1 MFSVFLRTTELMTK
15 PLHVPLCCAA
25 TKVMM
30 VLGNVSGQTQLKVG
44 TYPAPYSAQNLSHLQ
59 CIFCSIF
66 CSKSTTWTL
75 MFVVSLLGKIESAT
89 TKATCLVFPC
99 VALKITCLI
108 GSVLNH
114 NAKIQAPYFG
124 SFFCSKFWRSRRGF
138 CSSSIDFSLS
148 QIRKDA
154 PNVSVGSSDDL
165 CTVAS
170 LLLKRYNTTCMSC

>member
-1 MFSVFLRTTELMTK
+1 
-15 PLHVPLCCAA
+15 
-25 TKVMM
+25 
-30 VLGNVSGQTQLKVG
+30 
-44 TYPAPYSAQNLSHLQ
+44 
-59 CIFCSIF
+59 
-66 CSKSTTWTL
+66 

-170 LLLKRYNTTCMSC
+170 LLLKRYNTTCMSCWFSGSRTESFLHIYSLWFFWLKIIKRGKTCLTSRHKTTYMQRPFIFSKDE